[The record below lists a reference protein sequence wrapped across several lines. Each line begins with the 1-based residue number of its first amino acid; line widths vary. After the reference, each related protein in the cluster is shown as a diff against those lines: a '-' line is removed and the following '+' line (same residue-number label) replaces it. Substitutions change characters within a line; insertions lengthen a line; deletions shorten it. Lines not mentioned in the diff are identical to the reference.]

1 MGSVVADPV
10 APAPVVSARLVGV
23 GVVVFL
29 ANAGSLVL
37 QLVAGRLLSPFVG
50 SSLETWTAIIGAFLV
65 GIAAGNAV
73 GGKAAD
79 RRAGGRRLAAFL
91 SLGGLSALW
100 MLGLPLAL
108 DATGLHRVLP
118 LAVRIPVL
126 AAALCLPAGF
136 SLSLL
141 TPMAIRL
148 GIPDVRHA
156 GRVAGMVFALG
167 TLGCL
172 AGNYLTGWVLIPNL
186 TVNAIV
192 GTTALLLFG
201 TAAGAVFLGT
211 PNGEKGSE
219 GEGEKGSE
227 GEPENGF
234 HSSPPHLLTTSP
246 PLPIRKAYLIVFLAS
261 FAGMTLELAAAR
273 LLAQILG
280 VSLYTWTGV
289 IGVMLAG
296 TAIGNWLGGVIA
308 DRAGKSDDPDAA
320 RRTLAG
326 SLILACC
333 CGVYVLIAFMAAV
346 RAGLFADF
354 GIVGQVLAW
363 TFTLF
368 FPAML
373 ALGTIS
379 PQVIRLAVPDVAHVG
394 RVAGRVYA
402 WSTVGAIAGTFAAG
416 FVLVSQ
422 LGMFRTV
429 IVAAALPGVAAVVV
443 GSFWNR
449 AALLYPLSLAFG
461 GVLASLI
468 VFHPGTFAITRE
480 TNYYTIA
487 VHKPSDKEVEAD
499 GYPADGLKLDLD
511 HLTHSMVRPSDP
523 TYLFYPHEQIQM
535 EFLRRASAEHPDGPK
550 VLVVGGGGYTFPR
563 CARTLVPSS
572 AVDVVEIDPGVT
584 AVSYSH
590 LGLDP
595 NLNIASYH
603 MDGRQFVAEKAAA
616 GHYHLITLDAVN
628 DLSVPAHLLTRE
640 FNEQV
645 KRCLTPDGVYLL
657 TVIDVPD
664 GGRLWAA
671 AVHTLRETFP
681 HVELLISSA
690 TNLGKLGDQQVM
702 VIYASTRPLDLD
714 RLRAELAKQKVTSPF
729 THQLPPADLAALLG
743 KRRPLVLTDQ
753 FAPVDN
759 LMAPVFRQRK
769 MH

>member
-1 MGSVVADPV
+1 MGAVVADPV
-10 APAPVVSARLVGV
+10 ASASVVSARLVGV

-37 QLVAGRLLSPFVG
+37 QLVAGRMLSPFVG
-50 SSLETWTAIIGAFLV
+50 SSLETWTAIIGAFLA
-65 GIAAGNAV
+65 GIAVGNAV

-79 RRAGGRRLAAFL
+79 RSAGGRRLAMFL
-91 SLGGLSALW
+91 VFGGLSALW
-100 MLGLPLAL
+100 MLGLPLL
-108 DATGLHRVLP
+108 LESTGLHRQLP
-118 LAVRIPVL
+118 LLLRIPVL
-126 AAALCLPAGF
+126 AAVLCFPAGF

-156 GRVAGMVFALG
+156 GRIAGMVFALS

-172 AGNYLTGWVLIPNL
+172 AGNYVTGFVLIPNM

-192 GTTALLLFG
+192 GTTALLLFA
-201 TAAGAVFLGT
+201 TAAGAALFVGT
-211 PNGEKGSE
+211 PEV
-219 GEGEKGSE
+219 EKGSE

-234 HSSPPHLLTTSP
+234 DSSPPHLLTSSSRT
-246 PLPIRKAYLIVFLAS
+246 LPIRKAYLIVFLAS

-333 CGVYVLIAFMAAV
+333 CGVYILVGFITAV
-346 RAGLFADF
+346 RAGWFVEL
-354 GIVGQVLAW
+354 GIIGQVLAW

-379 PQVIRLAVPDVAHVG
+379 PQVIRLAVPDVAHIG

-402 WSTVGAIAGTFAAG
+402 WSTVGAIVGTFAAG

-429 IVAAALPGVAAVVV
+429 LIAATLPGIAAIVV

-449 AALLYPLSLAFG
+449 ASLLYPLSLAFG
-461 GVLASLI
+461 GVLASFL
-468 VFHPGTFAITRE
+468 VFHPAAFAITRE

-487 VHKPSDKEVEAD
+487 VHEPSLKEQEEN
-499 GYPADGLKLDLD
+499 GYPADGLKLNLD
-511 HLTHSMVRPSDP
+511 HLMHSMVRPSDP

-535 EFLRRASAEHPDGPK
+535 EFLRRANAEHPDGPR

-563 CARTLVPSS
+563 CARTLIPSS
-572 AVDVVEIDPGVT
+572 SVDVVEIDPGVT

-595 NLNIASYH
+595 KLNIASYH
-603 MDGRQFVAEKAAA
+603 MDGRQFVAEKAPA

-640 FNEQV
+640 FNEEV
-645 KRCLTPDGVYLL
+645 KRSLTPDGVYLL
-657 TVIDVPD
+657 TVIDVPN

-671 AVHTLRETFP
+671 AVHTLHETFP
-681 HVELLISSA
+681 HVELLISNPNS
-690 TNLGKLGDQQVM
+690 NLREQQVM
-702 VIYASTRPLDLD
+702 VIYASTRPLKLD
-714 RLRAELAKQKVTSPF
+714 QLRAEVQKQGVTSPY
-729 THQLPPADLAALLG
+729 THQLPPAELDALLQ